1 MNKGKNIDLTLKE
14 LSRQKE
20 SPKSLYI
27 LFVLCYVVISVN
39 VVKTARSS
47 GTFMVAGQQ
56 IPVSYFAGVLTSLA
70 NIFIV
75 SLVVFFRKIGFLTGI
90 VIVVAQIPFWVMS
103 IVVMHNFTA
112 IPGVFTTV
120 FALVTSFIIFIN
132 QLRVEKYQASMQI
145 QVVTDNLT
153 KLPNRFA
160 CTELINDLVQK
171 NDRFAVVSVD
181 INNFKSINDT
191 MGHETGNE
199 VLRRVSDRWK
209 ELADSWKTG
218 TVDFVGRYGGDEYLI
233 VIREFEKE
241 EDILNT
247 IKAYKSVLEE
257 KMTID
262 DCDFFMT
269 ACFGYAIYP
278 DDADNRASMLS
289 YADVAMH
296 EMKRE
301 HGDSI
306 LRFNKDMSHAEKTLE
321 LERKIREALDKDRI
335 LSYLQPQFD
344 MSHKLRGYE
353 ALARIRE
360 DDGSFISP
368 GEFIPVAES
377 TGLIDLVDLRVFEK
391 AAEFFGK
398 AIKKTDAKI
407 SLSIN
412 ISVRHL
418 MKNNF
423 IDEIT
428 GIMNKYGIPAD
439 QLELEITES
448 IMIDSFEKA
457 LERINEV
464 KQMGLKVAIDD
475 FGTGYSSLS
484 YLNSFPADLL
494 KVDKS
499 FIDVMN
505 DSDSSRQYVA
515 TIITIG
521 HILNLEVISEGVE
534 TEEQLKTLES
544 IGCDHIQG
552 FIWGKP
558 LPPEEAEKL
567 VTAS

>member
-14 LSRQKE
+14 ISRQKE
-20 SPKSLYI
+20 SPKSLYV
-27 LFVLCYVVISVN
+27 LLLLCYVVISVN
-39 VVKTARSS
+39 VVKVARNP
-47 GTFMVAGQQ
+47 GDFMIAGQAV
-56 IPVSYFAGVLTSLA
+56 PLSNFAGVLTSFA
-70 NIFIV
+70 NVFIV
-75 SLVVFFRKIGFLTGI
+75 CLVVFFRKVGFFTALAL
-90 VIVVAQIPFWVMS
+90 VVGQVPMWFMNIA
-103 IVVMHNFTA
+103 VMHNYTA

-120 FALVTSFIIFIN
+120 FALITSAIIFIN
-132 QLRVEKYQASMQI
+132 QLRVTKYQAGMQM

-160 CTELINDLVQK
+160 CAELINDLVQK
-171 NDRFAVVSVD
+171 KERFAVVSVD

-199 VLRRVSDRWK
+199 VLRRISDRWK
-209 ELADSWKTG
+209 ELADSWKSG

-233 VIREFEKE
+233 VIRNFETE
-241 EDILNT
+241 EDIIKT
-247 IKAYKSVLEE
+247 IKAYKASLEE

-278 DDADNRASMLS
+278 DDADSRALMLS

-296 EMKRE
+296 EMKRKR
-301 HGDSI
+301 GDSI

-321 LERKIREALDKDRI
+321 IERKIRDALENDRI

-344 MSHKLRGYE
+344 ISHKLRGYE
-353 ALARIRE
+353 ALARIKN

-368 GEFIPVAES
+368 VEFIPVAEK

-391 AAEFFGK
+391 AAEFFGRV
-398 AIKKTDAKI
+398 IKKTDIKI
-407 SLSIN
+407 TLSIN

-423 IDEIT
+423 IEEIT
-428 GIMNKYGIPAD
+428 GIMKKYEIPAD

-457 LERINEV
+457 LERISEV
-464 KQMGLKVAIDD
+464 KNMGIKVAIDD

-505 DSDSSRQYVA
+505 DSDSSKQYVA

-534 TEEQLKTLES
+534 TPEQLETLEK

-558 LPPEEAEKL
+558 MPPEEAEKL
-567 VTAS
+567 AIAS